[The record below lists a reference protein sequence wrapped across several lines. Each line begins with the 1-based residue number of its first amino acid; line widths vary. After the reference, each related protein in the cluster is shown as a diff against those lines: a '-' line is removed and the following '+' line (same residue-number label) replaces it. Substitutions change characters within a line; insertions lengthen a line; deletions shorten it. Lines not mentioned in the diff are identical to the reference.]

1 MTAASGKLG
10 NIGRWI
16 DYIGPTD
23 EATDAVVALQS
34 LSVLGIGAVGEKFGS
49 VHEKVGDKTV
59 DKHIIIQT
67 FSPLAAH

>member
-23 EATDAVVALQS
+23 EATDAVVAL
-34 LSVLGIGAVGEKFGS
+34 
-49 VHEKVGDKTV
+49 
-59 DKHIIIQT
+59 
-67 FSPLAAH
+67 